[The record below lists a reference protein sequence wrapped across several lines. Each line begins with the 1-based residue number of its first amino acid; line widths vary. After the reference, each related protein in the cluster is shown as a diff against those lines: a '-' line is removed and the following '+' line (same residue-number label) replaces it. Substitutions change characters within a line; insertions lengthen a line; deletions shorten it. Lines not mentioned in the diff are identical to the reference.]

1 MLTRKG
7 ILEADSVG
15 GNLGVNS
22 GMVHLEHIEISSS
35 FDLKESYSQATQIW
49 GRISCMLH
57 CRAKF

>member
-7 ILEADSVG
+7 ILKADSVG

-57 CRAKF
+57 